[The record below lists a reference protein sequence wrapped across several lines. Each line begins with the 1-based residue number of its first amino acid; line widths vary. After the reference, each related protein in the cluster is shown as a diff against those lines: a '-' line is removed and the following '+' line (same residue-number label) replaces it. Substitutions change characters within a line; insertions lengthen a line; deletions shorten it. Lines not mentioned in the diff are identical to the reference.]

1 MKPLLHSR
9 GSGMRGILP
18 DAGRKSR
25 GRGIALLRVSQPS
38 LLAMTMGTPR
48 RAFPTVVRYWMP
60 TEWVMQMGGW
70 FEYPSLCLLV
80 YNVGRAMDNIS
91 IVVRQPP
98 AAAIVVKGEPP
109 SPRPSPRGGE
119 GSGTNTLSP
128 VGRGR
133 WDKYLLPG
141 GERTW

>member
-98 AAAIVVKGEPP
+98 AAIVVKGEPP

-119 GSGTNTLSP
+119 GGGTNTFSP
-128 VGRGR
+128 VGRGQ
-133 WDKYLLPG
+133 
-141 GERTW
+141 GEGEIGIGRTP

>member
-1 MKPLLHSR
+1 
-9 GSGMRGILP
+9 
-18 DAGRKSR
+18 
-25 GRGIALLRVSQPS
+25 
-38 LLAMTMGTPR
+38 
-48 RAFPTVVRYWMP
+48 
-60 TEWVMQMGGW
+60 
-70 FEYPSLCLLV
+70 
-80 YNVGRAMDNIS
+80 MDNIS

-141 GERTW
+141 GERAVGQIPSPRWGEDMVTRQGLVTR